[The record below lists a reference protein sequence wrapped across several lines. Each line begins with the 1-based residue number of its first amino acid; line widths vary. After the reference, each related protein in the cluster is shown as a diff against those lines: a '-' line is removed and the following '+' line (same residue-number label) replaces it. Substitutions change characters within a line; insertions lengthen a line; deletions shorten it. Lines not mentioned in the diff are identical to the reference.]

1 MEEWHKAEEELRNT
15 LEDEWAEGQS
25 KLPIKK
31 EDTTTKTKKTSL
43 KLTDIVQTIEDVE
56 NSKLPGPVKRQK
68 VLGLLKNVYPSFD
81 DDQLVG
87 EIIDLLCG

>member
-43 KLTDIVQTIEDVE
+43 KLTDEAVEEE

-81 DDQLVG
+81 DQLSLK
-87 EIIDLLCG
+87 EPF